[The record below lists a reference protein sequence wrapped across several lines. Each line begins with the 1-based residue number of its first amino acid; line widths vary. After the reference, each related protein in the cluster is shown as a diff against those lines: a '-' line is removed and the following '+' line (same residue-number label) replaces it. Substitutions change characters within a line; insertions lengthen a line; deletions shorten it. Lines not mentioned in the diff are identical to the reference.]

1 MFTIDDSNLSIG
13 VDIEDISRF
22 RGLTREKDKRFLS
35 RIFTDK
41 ELDYCFSRAN
51 TEQHLAGRFTA
62 KEAVIKALNALGK
75 EKLNYREIEVLNDES
90 GTPVISILKEGFR
103 NIQASLSLSHT
114 KKTAIAFTIAAQK
127 ARK

>member
-1 MFTIDDSNLSIG
+1 MFKVADSNLGIG

-51 TEQHLAGRFTA
+51 IEQHLAGRFTA
-62 KEAVIKALNALGK
+62 KEAVIKTLNALSK
-75 EKLNYREIEVLNDES
+75 EKLNYRDIEVLNDES
-90 GTPVISILKEGFR
+90 GSPVISILKEGFGD
-103 NIQASLSLSHT
+103 IQVSLSLSHT

-127 ARK
+127 TGK